1 MTTKQLL
8 DEIIYPALYEKVTTA
23 FPEFDFRYFGKGY
36 KSSTGVKI
44 DQTIGNKGKVYIY
57 DNNISTFID
66 FTKGAISIWNYLQ
79 KRDALTNKETLL
91 LLASLAE
98 VALPTHSFSD
108 QDYELLA
115 IAQRQTQILEDANDF
130 FIACLSAKDSQFAH
144 QQEAALVRNYIEKE
158 RQYLISDLRLPGSTE
173 TDLFPQM
180 ELGLIPNASNTYTWL
195 MENKGY
201 IDAELYEILKLPIG
215 AGSTHKLSIPFRDIS
230 GRILGFVFRDI
241 HHTKLTKTP
250 KYLYSTGLKRDDTLF
265 NLSSVKGK
273 KDLVIVEG
281 ILDSLICSTRGVEN
295 VVALGGTSINAKQIS
310 KAVACGAKSITL
322 CLDNDKS
329 GKEATAQA
337 IRIIKETHSI
347 ACYVAILPANYKD
360 PDEFIIAEGADR
372 FKLIINE
379 AVPYFLYLLNAVF
392 DQYATNAP
400 TWKEIDQFLLEAT
413 QIASSIYNPLDIDIF
428 EQYFLEKTAHLG
440 ISKNALQATIE
451 EIRFDK
457 EKENAKKSF
466 SNLLAETQSKLSKEP
481 TEAVLQG
488 FEEKLVKLKYNSSN
502 LNFSKLL
509 DITSEEAIRAKLSTQ
524 PESLRSGYLFREANG
539 YSGYDELNIPAG
551 ALSIIAARTS
561 HGKTAMLMNLA
572 LNIALSYPE
581 KTVHFFSLEED
592 KEAIILKLLNI
603 FINKDLK
610 AGAKNMKYIRNFFK
624 TNGSTY
630 HNQDF
635 LQQKDV
641 FFNEL
646 INTGRIMVHYASS
659 DTDELIT
666 SIKYI
671 NEKNTPGAIFIDYI
685 QLLNL
690 RQSFQSRQLE
700 LQSICNK
707 LLKDLAV
714 PTGLPLVL
722 GAQFNREVF
731 EEGMMDATKIRE
743 AGDIEQTSNLVLG
756 LWNRGYTNSNKHKD
770 KKGNAAL
777 NNPNE
782 LYLEVLKNRDG
793 QSGLIAELE
802 FNGSTGKISNKYD
815 NSNL

>member
-8 DEIIYPALYEKVTTA
+8 DEIIYPALYERVTTA
-23 FPEFDFRYFGKGY
+23 FPEFEFRHFGKGY

-44 DQTIGNKGKVYIY
+44 DQTVGNKGKVYIY

-79 KRDALTNKETLL
+79 RRDTLTNKETLL

-98 VALPTHSFSD
+98 VTLPTQSFSD
-108 QDYELLA
+108 QEYELLE
-115 IAQRQTQILEDANDF
+115 IAQRQTQILEDTNTF
-130 FIACLSAKDSQFAH
+130 FIGCLSAKDNQFAH
-144 QQEAALVRNYIEKE
+144 QQEAILLRNYIENE
-158 RQYLISDLRLPGSTE
+158 RHYSTSDLRLPGNTE
-173 TDLFPQM
+173 PDLYPQM
-180 ELGLIPNASNTYTWL
+180 ELGLIPSASNTYAWL
-195 MENKGY
+195 IEYRGY
-201 IDAELYEILKLPIG
+201 VDTELYEVLKFPVG
-215 AGSTHKLSIPFRDIS
+215 AGTTHKLSIPFRDTT

-250 KYLYSTGLKRDDTLF
+250 KYLYSTGLKRDHILF
-265 NLSSVKGK
+265 NLSSVRGN

-281 ILDSLICSTRGVEN
+281 ILDSLICSVRGVDN
-295 VVALGGTSINAKQIS
+295 VVALGGTSINAKQIT
-310 KAVACGAKSITL
+310 KAVTCGARSITL

-329 GKEATAQA
+329 GIEATYQA
-337 IRIIKETHSI
+337 IQTIQETHTI
-347 ACYVAILPANYKD
+347 ACYVAIIPTNYKD
-360 PDEFIIAEGADR
+360 PDAFIVAEGADK
-372 FKLIINE
+372 FKRIIDE
-379 AVPYFLYLLNAVF
+379 ALPYFIYLLNTVL
-392 DQYATNAP
+392 DRHISNAP
-400 TWKEIDQFLLEAT
+400 TWKEIDKLLFEST
-413 QIASSIYNPLDIDIF
+413 QIASSIYNPIDRDIF
-428 EQYFLEKTAHLG
+428 EKYFLEKTTHFG
-440 ISKNALQATIE
+440 INKNSLQATID
-451 EIRFDK
+451 EIRFNK
-457 EKENAKKSF
+457 EKENAKKLF
-466 SNLLAETQSKLSKEP
+466 SNLLTETQSKLSKEP
-481 TEAVLQG
+481 TESVLQA
-488 FEEKLVKLKYNSSN
+488 FEEKLSKLKYNSSN

-509 DITSEEAIRAKLSTQ
+509 DITSEEAIRTKLFTQ
-524 PESLRSGYLFREANG
+524 PESLRSGYLFREASG
-539 YSGYDELNIPAG
+539 HSGYDELNIPAG
-551 ALSIIAARTS
+551 ALSVIAARTS

-572 LNIALSYPE
+572 LNIALEYPE

-603 FINKDLK
+603 FINKELK
-610 AGAKNMKYIRNFFK
+610 AGAKNMKYIRNYFK

-635 LQQKDV
+635 LQQKDE

-671 NEKNTPGAIFIDYI
+671 NEKHTPGAIFIDYI

-770 KKGNAAL
+770 KKGNSAL

-815 NSNL
+815 NTNL